1 MGRHLLADDVLL
13 LLLDEERVELV
24 ELGLEEPHEI
34 RLLGRH
40 RRRRGRGVRLPGV
53 VAAGPL
59 GRPLG
64 PVIPGA
70 DELEALLEVLVGQEL
85 VTPLRQRLHDLPAQ
99 ALAELHPR
107 RRPVAGKKGD
117 FRRAR
122 VRVGVD
128 GLHDCTDC
136 AGGDRRGGGRTAG

>member
-24 ELGLEEPHEI
+24 ELGPQEPHEI

-40 RRRRGRGVRLPGV
+40 RRRRGRVGLPGV

-85 VTPLRQRLHDLPAQ
+85 VAPLRQRLHDLPAQ
-99 ALAELHPR
+99 ALAELHL
-107 RRPVAGKKGD
+107 RRPVAGKE
-117 FRRAR
+117 RRFP
-122 VRVGVD
+122 VGVRA
-128 GLHDCTDC
+128 GGGWMDCTT
-136 AGGDRRGGGRTAG
+136 ARIAPVIVAVGGGRGW